1 MQEFPNLSEA
11 RPTFTLPAGERAR
24 LERAFSEHLQTAAP
38 TLGIRTSAAL
48 PCSAA
53 GDLPTGDIQRRPTR
67 FMPLDRTP
75 AGGFYSLR
83 TVHQRPSLWTRLS
96 AWLKTNMA

>member
-38 TLGIRTSAAL
+38 MEGVRLTGVIPCQSEGAA
-48 PCSAA
+48 PVCE
-53 GDLPTGDIQRRPTR
+53 TTRRGVR
-67 FMPLDRTP
+67 WMPQDRAP